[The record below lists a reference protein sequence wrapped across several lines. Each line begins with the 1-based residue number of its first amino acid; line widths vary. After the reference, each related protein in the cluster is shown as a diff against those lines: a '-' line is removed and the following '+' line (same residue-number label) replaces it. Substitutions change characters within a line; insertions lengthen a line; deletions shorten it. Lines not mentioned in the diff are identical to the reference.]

1 MTPLTVLGQA
11 CHGNHMPCHAQVF
24 VIIEVADMA
33 TNLTTATDTL
43 EVKTNFRGVQTARDG
58 WNCQRPHLQE
68 GAQRAYSL
76 KNSVGDEFDAPT
88 APHTIDAY
96 YRRGTHEEVEAS
108 MAPWLRKTIDELERK
123 RQSSTT
129 SAQATG

>member
-1 MTPLTVLGQA
+1 
-11 CHGNHMPCHAQVF
+11 
-24 VIIEVADMA
+24 MA

-96 YRRGTHEEVEAS
+96 YRRGTHEEGEAS

-123 RQSSTT
+123 RQSSTQAHELQVDEVT
-129 SAQATG
+129 TPQARALSADRQFSRREKKEMHI